1 MKYKISRPKRFGNL
15 ITISKKELQ
24 DFIKNQTP
32 IVKKGFI
39 DWCFQINSKLVI
51 KEAAILFESDSHIG
65 LDAVICVVCPEEI
78 RIERVIKRDNVNRSE
93 VLSRIDQQM
102 DVEKQKALSSYI
114 IVNDGKHMVVPQV
127 LDIIKEMG

>member
-1 MKYKISRPKRFGNL
+1 MRNLSLCVQGLLQGRFPVNSQGVSDPINGGD
-15 ITISKKELQ
+15 ITRASFPPGI
-24 DFIKNQTP
+24 
-32 IVKKGFI
+32 
-39 DWCFQINSKLVI
+39 
-51 KEAAILFESDSHIG
+51 
-65 LDAVICVVCPEEI
+65 DAVICVVCPEEI
-78 RIERVIKRDNVNRSE
+78 RIERVMKRDNVNRSE